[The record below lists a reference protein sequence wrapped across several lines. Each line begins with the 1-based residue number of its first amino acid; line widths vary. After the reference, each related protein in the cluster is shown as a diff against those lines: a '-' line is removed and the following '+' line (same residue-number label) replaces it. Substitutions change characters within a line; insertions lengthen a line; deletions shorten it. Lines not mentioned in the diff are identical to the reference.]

1 MITIMLQVCLCFIT
15 VDLVCLYCLIGAG
28 MIGSD
33 IPTHG
38 LDYLITTCMFVYLFL
53 IICVVVLV
61 MWIWH
66 DHEYALSKMKSKN
79 YGSGKSNLNQI
90 ISDISR
96 YQ

>member
-33 IPTHG
+33 
-38 LDYLITTCMFVYLFL
+38 CMFVYLFL

-61 MWIWH
+61 MRIWH
-66 DHEYALSKMKSKN
+66 DHEYALSKMKSK
-79 YGSGKSNLNQI
+79 KLWI
-90 ISDISR
+90 R
-96 YQ
+96 EK